1 MVPEDWDIR
10 NRIDQYN
17 TDEVEKIY
25 LETNNSVKQLIIKF
39 KSGNK
44 ELSDLT
50 NTQYTYHLSE
60 KSIILLEDIIDNN
73 QDELISCAK
82 GYFRSGRDYY
92 IFFYDLASLCW
103 LIEKLPD
110 RFQRLKKIQSDGNEL
125 LHNRL
130 TVQLAFEYQKRFSQ
144 IEYEKDFHGSKPD
157 LFINS
162 VNIEVKN
169 ILVSMAETDYQEFY
183 DSFKRQFEKARR
195 QIHNDGMI
203 IMGFWSK
210 RINNE
215 LKEYFK
221 SSVEDKLTNI
231 EKNITVLVIEGD
243 KPLKEHYICLPIEQT
258 LESIKNYCD
267 GGHNQVDPMAYM
279 KTMMRNGF
287 PKQTSTHDGFMM
299 FRTG

>member
-1 MVPEDWDIR
+1 MVPENWDIR

-39 KSGNK
+39 KTGNK

-50 NTQYTYHLSE
+50 NTQYTYHLSK
-60 KSIILLEDIIDNN
+60 KSIILLEVIIRNN

-92 IFFYDLASLCW
+92 IFFYDLVSLCW
-103 LIEKLPD
+103 LLEKLPEK
-110 RFQRLKKIQSDGNEL
+110 FQLLKKIQSDGNEL

-130 TVQLAFEYQKRFSQ
+130 TAQLSFEYQKKFPQ

-162 VNIEVKN
+162 IHSEVKT
-169 ILVSMAETDYQEFY
+169 ILVSMVDTDYQEFY
-183 DSFKRQFEKARR
+183 DAFERQFEKARS

-215 LKEYFK
+215 LKEYFRDL
-221 SSVEDKLTNI
+221 VVDELPNI
-231 EKNITVLVIEGD
+231 EKNVTVLVIEGD
-243 KPLKEHYICLPIEQT
+243 IPLKEHYICLTTAET
-258 LESIKNYCD
+258 LELIKNYCD
-267 GGHNQVDPMAYM
+267 VGHNRVDPMAYV

-287 PKQTSTHDGFMM
+287 PKQTITHDGFTL
-299 FRTG
+299 FRMG

>member
-10 NRIDQYN
+10 NRINQYN

-60 KSIILLEDIIDNN
+60 KSIILLEDIISNN

-82 GYFRSGRDYY
+82 GYFKSGRDYY
-92 IFFYDLASLCW
+92 IFFYDLSLLCW
-103 LIEKLPD
+103 LLEKLPD

-144 IEYEKDFHGSKPD
+144 IEYEKDFHGSNPD

-162 VNIEVKN
+162 VHIEVKT
-169 ILVSMAETDYQEFY
+169 ILVSMAETDYQKFY
-183 DSFKRQFEKARR
+183 DSFERQFEKARS

-203 IMGFWSK
+203 IMAFWSK

-221 SSVEDKLTNI
+221 GSIADELTNI

-243 KPLKEHYICLPIEQT
+243 KPLKEHYVCLTAEQT
-258 LESIKNYCD
+258 LELIKNYCD
-267 GGHNQVDPMAYM
+267 GGHNLVDPMAYM

-287 PKQTSTHDGFMM
+287 PKQTSTNDGFMM